1 MSSSPHHPYS
11 HAIAPFALRRLA
23 AAKAL
28 GISVRLL
35 DQMLK
40 EGQIPHARVK
50 GVVLIPV
57 ASLQQWLTDQTSKNG
72 GQA

>member
-1 MSSSPHHPYS
+1 MSSFPHHPHS
-11 HAIAPFALRRLA
+11 HDIAPLALRRLA

-57 ASLQQWLTDQTSKNG
+57 ASLQQWLADQVSKSG
-72 GQA
+72 GQS